1 MPRLACLLAVL
12 LAVLLAAPAFAGPS
26 ASQIKRVLKKGD
38 ADEVRALLGELG
50 DMDGKQLKAVLG
62 ATSRVPQL
70 GLYDDLVALLART
83 QGESFDALRVAS
95 AKQKNPVIRF
105 LILDALAAHEDPR
118 AQETLVTVATDDK
131 SMAVAVYAVRR
142 LKRRGT
148 LTAVDALIGV
158 LADTEDSKR
167 SQVAR
172 EARSALS
179 DLTGQDLVT
188 SDAWRSWWREHK
200 RGFAAPAEDEGDGGT
215 RTVLDRMR
223 TTRPGSLRTLE
234 RLGPDDLIAIEG
246 DYDEVQEV
254 LTTLEL
260 PHRTVAA
267 TDFDAL
273 ELDPTRQLL
282 IVNCHSA
289 PFSAAGVAKV
299 REFVARGGYL
309 FTSDWALRNLLK
321 RAFPE
326 AITMAG
332 ETAAE
337 ITTRIAPPGGV
348 SINPLLRD
356 VFPLNPWRSGAGEGK
371 AMTWQ
376 VDAISDI
383 VGATPALEV
392 LVEAPDLPRC
402 KIVACTF
409 GFTTGK
415 GGRPVTGA
423 APEEVQL
430 RSGRVLHV
438 LSHFSHQKDE
448 SGDGYALQQLLLN
461 FVLEKQEARRAAAAR
476 QD

>member
-1 MPRLACLLAVL
+1 
-12 LAVLLAAPAFAGPS
+12 VLLAAPAFAGPS

-38 ADEVRALLGELG
+38 ADEVRALFGELG
-50 DMDGKQLKAVLG
+50 DMDRKQLKAILG
-62 ATSRVPQL
+62 ATGRIPEL
-70 GLYDDLVALLART
+70 GVYDDLVGLLAST
-83 QGESFDALRVAS
+83 QGEAFDELRQAGG
-95 AKQKNPVIRF
+95 KQKNPVVRF

-118 AQETLVTVATDDK
+118 AQEALALTAKDDK
-131 SMAVAVYAVRR
+131 NLAVGVYAVRC
-142 LKRRGT
+142 LKGRGT
-148 LTAVDALIGV
+148 LTAVDALIDV
-158 LADTEDSKR
+158 LSQTEGGNR
-167 SQVAR
+167 WQVAK

-179 DLTGQDLVT
+179 DLTGQDLG
-188 SDAWRSWWREHK
+188 DAEAWRGWWREHK
-200 RGFAAPAEDEGDGGT
+200 RGFAAPAPDEGEGGT

-223 TTRPGSLRTLE
+223 STRPGTLRTLE

-246 DYDEVQEV
+246 DYDEVQDV

-260 PHRTVAA
+260 PHHTVAA
-267 TDFDAL
+267 ADFDAL

-289 PFSAAGVAKV
+289 PFSAAGVTKV
-299 REFVARGGYL
+299 REFVARGGYV

-337 ITTRIAPPGGV
+337 IKTRIAPPGGV

-356 VFPLNPWRSGAGEGK
+356 VFPLNPWRSGEGGGK

-376 VDAISDI
+376 VDAVSDI

-392 LVEAPDLPRC
+392 LVEAPDLPQC
-402 KIVACTF
+402 TIVACTF

-461 FVLEKQEARRAAAAR
+461 FILEKQEARRAANAR
-476 QD
+476 KD